1 MVLPTHQLLPKVAK
15 ALLCQRLGEDVC
27 KLLCSVNGL
36 DVNGF
41 VAHILSEVVIFDSY
55 VFCPRSKLAAICNL
69 DAVLKFLTTKVSLS

>member
-15 ALLCQRLGEDVC
+15 TLLCQWLGEDIC

-41 VAHILSEVVIFDSY
+41 VTPILSEVVI
-55 VFCPRSKLAAICNL
+55 L
-69 DAVLKFLTTKVSLS
+69 D